1 MVRIQYLDYKKVEK
15 KLLELMKNPKSLKQ
29 LVSIYILYIQLK
41 NGTRISE
48 SIEAYYKF
56 VETSKR
62 EVEVRVRKKRK
73 EQYRLVI
80 IPKIIK
86 AINVKVSERYV
97 RYVCNKYLNTNTHS
111 LRYAYITYLSKMN
124 IPYQIISKITKHSK
138 IEMIE
143 HYTHELLA
151 QELQRK
157 LAR

>member
-1 MVRIQYLDYKKVEK
+1 MWLKPIDFKKTEK

-41 NGTRISE
+41 NGTRLTE
-48 SIEAYYKF
+48 SIEAYYIF
-56 VETSKR
+56 VKTGKR
-62 EVEVRVRKKRK
+62 EIEVRVRKKKK

-80 IPKIIK
+80 IPKVVK
-86 AINVKVSERYV
+86 AINVKISDRYV
-97 RYVCNKYLNTNTHS
+97 RYICNKYLKCNTHS

-124 IPYQIISKITKHSK
+124 IPYHVISKITKHSK
-138 IEMIE
+138 PELIE
-143 HYTHELLA
+143 HYTMEILA